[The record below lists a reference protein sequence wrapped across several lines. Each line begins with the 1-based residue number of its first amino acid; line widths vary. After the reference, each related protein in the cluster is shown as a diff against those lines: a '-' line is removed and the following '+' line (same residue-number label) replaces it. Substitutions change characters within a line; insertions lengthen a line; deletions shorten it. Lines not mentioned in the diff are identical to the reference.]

1 MNAARE
7 MKGEL
12 SWANSQ
18 LGRAD
23 VFLASPV
30 CWKCSLE
37 PCVEKGDGACPV
49 GRVVEGGRE
58 EMERHGVEGLAGL
71 CVHCAHTGQRRGS
84 GSLNAMYMLFLVGD

>member
-58 EMERHGVEGLAGL
+58 EMERQGWKGSQDCACTVPTLGRGGGV
-71 CVHCAHTGQRRGS
+71 V
-84 GSLNAMYMLFLVGD
+84 V